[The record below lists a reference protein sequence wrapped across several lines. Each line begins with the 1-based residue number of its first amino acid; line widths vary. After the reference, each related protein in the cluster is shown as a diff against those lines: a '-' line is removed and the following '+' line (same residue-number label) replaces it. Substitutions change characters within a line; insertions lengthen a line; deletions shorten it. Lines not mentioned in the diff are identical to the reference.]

1 MFSTWKFQTT
11 DNGAAELSKQ
21 PQVFDPMT
29 ARTKGPQA
37 CMHCRAKKVGNIVI
51 NHAAYREILATNRT
65 QIKCTGEET
74 GCERCRT
81 LVRKCVYA
89 KGGSGPKHR
98 STSSREKRRR
108 RPSVQQSQAFPT
120 PALTP
125 EEEPL
130 SSLIDEDFSWIEC
143 SDESIQDTL
152 INTEVDKSQSMIID
166 LTDWDTRT
174 VMPSMGLELA
184 EPATPLEKTT
194 TDIGLQYASDDSR
207 SSIGA
212 IKDVPEWGGHTFGIV
227 PDLEL
232 PSPST
237 TVSTEPCNCL
247 RRVVLLMDEAKSLT
261 NIDARAVDST
271 LATNKEALSHGRDML
286 ACTTCVLR
294 VEYMAILMFML
305 DEMVRLAQSI
315 TNLLQPQ
322 NQKMHVGRIKV
333 ISFGNYEVD
342 SCEEYSIIVRGL
354 LSLQLKELQSL
365 TKRLREVS
373 QQVHSNYM
381 AKRLESTEAAITA
394 MLQRCRS

>member
-1 MFSTWKFQTT
+1 M
-11 DNGAAELSKQ
+11 
-21 PQVFDPMT
+21 
-29 ARTKGPQA
+29 
-37 CMHCRAKKVGNIVI
+37 
-51 NHAAYREILATNRT
+51 
-65 QIKCTGEET
+65 
-74 GCERCRT
+74 
-81 LVRKCVYA
+81 YA

-98 STSSREKRRR
+98 STSCQEKRKRR
-108 RPSVQQSQAFPT
+108 VPAQKSQAFPT

-125 EEEPL
+125 EEGPL
-130 SSLIDEDFSWIEC
+130 SSLIDEDFSWIESAC
-143 SDESIQDTL
+143 ENGENTR
-152 INTEVDKSQSMIID
+152 INTEVDGSQSMIID
-166 LTDWDTRT
+166 LIEWDTRT
-174 VMPSMGLELA
+174 VNHSTGLELA
-184 EPATPLEKTT
+184 KSGAPSEETT
-194 TDIGLQYASDDSR
+194 TESGLRHASDDDR

-212 IKDVPEWGGHTFGIV
+212 VKDVPEWGGHTFGAI

-237 TVSTEPCNCL
+237 TSSTEPCNCL

-261 NIDARAVDST
+261 SVDARAVDSA

-294 VEYMAILMFML
+294 VEYMTILMFML

-322 NQKMHVGRIKV
+322 NQKVHGGRIDG

-342 SCEEYSIIVRGL
+342 SYEEYSIIMRGL

-365 TKRLREVS
+365 TTRLREVS

-381 AKRLESTEAAITA
+381 AKRLESTQEAIAT